1 MAQHWATEQRE
12 GSINY
17 LKSKTHLAK
26 TYILVQPVHEGNKEG
41 ACSIRG
47 YKDSSG
53 GQLAQVGIAYQ
64 DQPVYRYFWSTY
76 DTLILGHT
84 PEVCGWVETSQKSV
98 ELILSNWISWNKV
111 NPILQLIYLQ
121 TSIHLKPSWSGQE
134 ISNNRIWSAIIEV
147 KNKRNVLIDF
157 WGKHAICIYTGR
169 WCQDHFCRYK
179 CRQR

>member
-53 GQLAQVGIAYQ
+53 RQLSQIGIAYQ
-64 DQPVYRYFWSTY
+64 DQPVYRYF
-76 DTLILGHT
+76 
-84 PEVCGWVETSQKSV
+84 
-98 ELILSNWISWNKV
+98 
-111 NPILQLIYLQ
+111 
-121 TSIHLKPSWSGQE
+121 
-134 ISNNRIWSAIIEV
+134 
-147 KNKRNVLIDF
+147 
-157 WGKHAICIYTGR
+157 
-169 WCQDHFCRYK
+169 
-179 CRQR
+179 